1 MHPDQHEQAIPA
13 TEAKQNDDLVE
24 QARELTTGYKLLQY
38 VPADVAVVALTLPV
52 LADSDLPKIVAR
64 RYCGC

>member
-1 MHPDQHEQAIPA
+1 MHPDRHEKAISA

-24 QARELTTGYKLLQY
+24 QARELTIGYKVMQR
-38 VPADVAVVALTLPV
+38 VPVNVAILALTLPV
-52 LADSDLPKIVAR
+52 MADSDIPKIVAR